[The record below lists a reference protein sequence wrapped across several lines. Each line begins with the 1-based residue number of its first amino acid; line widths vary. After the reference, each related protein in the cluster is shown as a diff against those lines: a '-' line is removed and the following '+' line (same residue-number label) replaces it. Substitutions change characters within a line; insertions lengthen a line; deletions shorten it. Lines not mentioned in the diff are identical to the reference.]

1 MCRLFGLS
9 AGEHPASATFW
20 LLEAPDSLGRQSRR
34 NPDGYGLATF
44 APDGSPRVDKR
55 PVAAYD
61 DPLFASEAREER
73 SPVFVAHV
81 RYASRGA
88 DKLENTHPFEQRG
101 RVFAHN
107 GHIGDLA
114 RLEAELGPDRGLVQ
128 GDTDSERFFA
138 LVTRETEAN
147 GGDPGAG
154 LAAAA
159 GWIADHVELYALN
172 CLLATADGIW
182 ALRYPDTHPLLMLE
196 RAKGG
201 RSGARHFEAASAA
214 GRIRVRSGALADC
227 PSVVFATEAMDEDA
241 GWRTLE
247 PGELVHVDRRLRV
260 SSRVA
265 LDRPPAHLLK
275 LEDLDPQAAAAQR
288 PRT

>member
-9 AGEHPASATFW
+9 AGKHPVKATFW
-20 LLEAPDSLGRQSRR
+20 LLEAPDSLAQQSRR

-44 APDGSPRVDKR
+44 SPGGCPKVDKR
-55 PVAAYD
+55 PVAAYR
-61 DPLFASEAREER
+61 DPLFASEAQEER
-73 SPVFVAHV
+73 SPVFLAHV
-81 RYASRGA
+81 RYASLGA
-88 DKLENTHPFEQRG
+88 NEVQNTHPFEQRG

-107 GHIGDLA
+107 GHIADVA
-114 RLEAELGPDRGLVQ
+114 RLDAQLGSDRGLVH

-182 ALRYPDTHPLLMLE
+182 ALRYPETHPLLMLE
-196 RAKGG
+196 RARGG
-201 RSGARHFEAASAA
+201 PTGARHFDGASAS
-214 GRIRVRSGALADC
+214 GGIRVRSGALADHA
-227 PSVVFATEAMDEDA
+227 SVVFATEPMDEDA
-241 GWRTLE
+241 GWRPLD
-247 PGELVHVDRRLRV
+247 PGELVHVDRELRI

-265 LDRPPAHLLK
+265 LDRPPARLLT
-275 LEDLDPQAAAAQR
+275 LEDLDPQAAAAQQ
-288 PRT
+288 